1 MPSFEQVD
9 LIPLPF
15 NTPPFSFSTPYHLLK
30 SSTLFVYAL
39 NDNDEYNYEDLNIS
53 FDVDVDE
60 YLVPDGTKV
69 RLPDG
74 RIGIVDWNDNED
86 TEEFEDINY
95 CICPIEFTHL
105 ENWSDHYVWLLREE
119 FEIVE
124 D

>member
-1 MPSFEQVD
+1 ME
-9 LIPLPF
+9 LE
-15 NTPPFSFSTPYHLLK
+15 LK
-30 SSTLFVYAL
+30 CL
-39 NDNDEYNYEDLNIS
+39 NCGNEFYDSVSNDRFGWHGYCTSCHSS
-53 FDVDVDE
+53 FDVDIED

-69 RLPDG
+69 RFHDG

-86 TEEFEDINY
+86 TEEYENINY
-95 CICPIEFTHL
+95 CVCPIEFTHL

>member
-1 MPSFEQVD
+1 ME
-9 LIPLPF
+9 LE
-15 NTPPFSFSTPYHLLK
+15 LK
-30 SSTLFVYAL
+30 CL
-39 NDNDEYNYEDLNIS
+39 NCGNEFYDSISNDSLGWHGFCRNCNSS
-53 FDVDVDE
+53 FDVDIED

-69 RLPDG
+69 RFDDG

-95 CICPIEFTHL
+95 CVCPIEFTHL

>member
-1 MPSFEQVD
+1 ME
-9 LIPLPF
+9 LE
-15 NTPPFSFSTPYHLLK
+15 LK
-30 SSTLFVYAL
+30 CL
-39 NDNDEYNYEDLNIS
+39 NCGNEFYDSISNDRFGWHGYCIDCHSS
-53 FDVDVDE
+53 FDVDIDD

-69 RLPDG
+69 KFYDG

-95 CICPIEFTHL
+95 CVCPIEFTN
-105 ENWSDHYVWLLREE
+105 EEYWSDHYVWLLREE